1 MIPAPTDRLSVGRL
15 PARLA
20 LTSALGVGGL
30 LTSGCD
36 PEVNVCG
43 SFFPAWVLALAVGG
57 RLTATL
63 RWILAS
69 PRLEPHI
76 GPSLAIYPALTFAA
90 SCGARLFL
98 FGP

>member
-1 MIPAPTDRLSVGRL
+1 
-15 PARLA
+15 LA

-36 PEVNVCG
+36 PEVNVYG

-57 RLTATL
+57 LLTAAL
-63 RWILAS
+63 RWVLAS
-69 PRLEPHI
+69 LRLEPHL
-76 GPSLAIYPALTFAA
+76 GPLLVIYPALAFAA
-90 SCGARLFL
+90 SCSAWLFL